1 MSSNFPKPA
10 RRQGQGPRR
19 ADSAYPRENAPARA
33 HERTGGSSSP
43 RQQKAGQQSPPPQAG
58 TAPPAQ
64 AGQDAA
70 DGAPLLP
77 GVKPVLELL
86 LDSPDRVDA
95 VFLRKGRHGKDME
108 RIIDACRKEGVRF
121 SLLDGPAFGRIYSG
135 NSQGVVARL
144 FEAGFVE
151 LDDLF
156 TACPDSPLPIILAFD
171 QIQDPGN
178 AGTLARTLYA
188 LGGTGIITPRHNGV
202 FLGGAASKAA
212 AGAFERLPVAKVANI
227 GQALDKAR
235 KLGFVIYGA
244 ASAPVAKVAGPENT
258 AASLRLPVLPVLDI
272 FSTQYRLPAILLLGS
287 EEHGIRPGLEKRCD
301 FLLSIPMLREFDS
314 LNVAQAGGIII
325 SAMLRHCLEKQLH
338 DRETQGL
345 K

>member
-1 MSSNFPKPA
+1 MHGRP
-10 RRQGQGPRR
+10 
-19 ADSAYPRENAPARA
+19 DSA
-33 HERTGGSSSP
+33 TGNTSGNTP
-43 RQQKAGQQSPPPQAG
+43 GN
-58 TAPPAQ
+58 TE
-64 AGQDAA
+64 D
-70 DGAPLLP
+70 APLLP

-86 LDSPDRVDA
+86 LESPDRVDA

-108 RIIDACRKEGVRF
+108 RIIDTCRKEGVRF

-144 FEAGFVE
+144 FEAGFVD

-156 TACPDSPLPIILAFD
+156 TSCPDSPLPLILAFD

-178 AGTLARTLYA
+178 AGTLARTLYS

-235 KLGFVIYGA
+235 KLGIAIYGA
-244 ASAPVAKVAGPENT
+244 ASAPVARVAQPET
-258 AASLRLPVLPVLDI
+258 AATSPNLPVLPVLDI
-272 FSTQYRLPAILLLGS
+272 FTAQFRLPAILLLGS
-287 EEHGIRPGLEKRCD
+287 EEHGIRAGLEKRCD

-325 SAMLRHCLEKQLH
+325 SAMLRHRLEKQPFGSKTKGPL
-338 DRETQGL
+338 
-345 K
+345 